1 MQIIILVWEKPDSWC
16 QGVWVSSTAASSSV
30 WTVTSCCCS
39 ASHAVLLT
47 TPDTNAVSIY
57 TNQRAETL
65 LPRLELRGE
74 KEKPILGN
82 CFRTSTRCSMAP
94 LIWKELGEQNHSW
107 LYETAAWPGL
117 RKKQTSV
124 SFLFFCFF
132 FPLKKQTQH
141 WGGNEM
147 RKGFIVHTPQLLGS
161 WHSSRYSSA
170 SSPEPWNSL
179 YHILY
184 KVELC

>member
-107 LYETAAWPGL
+107 LYETAVRPGL

-124 SFLFFCFF
+124 LFLFFFGFF
-132 FPLKKQTQH
+132 SPWRNKRSTGEGMKWERDSLCTHHNFWVAGTALVTAAL
-141 WGGNEM
+141 
-147 RKGFIVHTPQLLGS
+147 RLLN
-161 WHSSRYSSA
+161 
-170 SSPEPWNSL
+170 PE
-179 YHILY
+179 ILFTIFY
-184 KVELC
+184 IK